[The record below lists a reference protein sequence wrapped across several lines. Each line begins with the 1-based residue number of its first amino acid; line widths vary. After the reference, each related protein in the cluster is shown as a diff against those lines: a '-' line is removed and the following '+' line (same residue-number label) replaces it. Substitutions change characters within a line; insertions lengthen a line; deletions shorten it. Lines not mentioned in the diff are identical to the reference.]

1 MFLDRKS
8 LWPRLWR
15 WEEQAADRD
24 GPFRLRFGT
33 LFVADADA
41 ARDVLVD
48 PAGNYLSQ
56 SGFFRLRRKSL
67 LDEVRSEASR
77 ALLRVL
83 ARHDLSQ
90 WFDLDSALSEVTDGH
105 GRLRHQYWGV
115 GLVRRYFAPV
125 IAHRRHTEI
134 NVLVDAYVTSSVVA
148 DDIVGHVLRRSPRTV
163 PAIRAGLPGQLQ
175 FVVAAVLGPLGAP
188 SRQQWLTIPTHLPQG
203 RPTLIRD
210 ALITDPDLAR
220 RRTLGMLRQHF
231 GPSPHWPALTN
242 ALDPAM
248 DAFTTGKTAAVA
260 ETSTRILLDLVGWT
274 GQILSSSQLPS
285 RPGRSVRLADLAAAT
300 GARAYLCGTGGMTYL
315 DPTPF
320 AAQNITVAPFLPPT
334 TGIWSSGRR
343 LSALWA
349 LAAQG
354 PDTVAARLRELTA
367 QHGTSRIMVAN
378 WTT

>member
-1 MFLDRKS
+1 M
-8 LWPRLWR
+8 
-15 WEEQAADRD
+15 
-24 GPFRLRFGT
+24 
-33 LFVADADA
+33 
-41 ARDVLVD
+41 
-48 PAGNYLSQ
+48 
-56 SGFFRLRRKSL
+56 
-67 LDEVRSEASR
+67 
-77 ALLRVL
+77 
-83 ARHDLSQ
+83 
-90 WFDLDSALSEVTDGH
+90 
-105 GRLRHQYWGV
+105 
-115 GLVRRYFAPV
+115 
-125 IAHRRHTEI
+125 
-134 NVLVDAYVTSSVVA
+134 TSSVVA
-148 DDIVGHVLRRSPRTV
+148 DDIVGHVLRRSHRTV

-220 RRTLGMLRQHF
+220 RRTLGMLQQHF

-260 ETSTRILLDLVGWT
+260 ETSTRILLDMVGWT
-274 GQILSSSQLPS
+274 GRILSSSQLLS

-315 DPTPF
+315 DQTPF
-320 AAQNITVAPFLPPT
+320 AAQSITVAPFLPPT

-343 LSALWA
+343 LSAPWA
-349 LAAQG
+349 LAALG
-354 PDTVAARLRELTA
+354 PDTVAARLWELTA